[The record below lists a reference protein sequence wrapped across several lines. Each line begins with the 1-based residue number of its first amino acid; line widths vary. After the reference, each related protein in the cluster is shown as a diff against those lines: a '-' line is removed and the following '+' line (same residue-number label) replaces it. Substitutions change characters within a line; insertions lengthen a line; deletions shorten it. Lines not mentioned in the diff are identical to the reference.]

1 MLKIKLLERKKEDA
15 EKRLLEKEESINK
28 LNERAKEL
36 EVEIESATDEEVL
49 QGIEEE
55 VVRNIEETKQ
65 FENEVSELRTQI
77 DEINSEIVELRNK
90 APKINPE
97 GEKNKMNTNE
107 ERARVGAYIR
117 SKGIKRDKITSTEV
131 GVLIPKE
138 DINEPVKKP
147 NKIIDL
153 SQYVTKIKVNS
164 ASGTYP
170 LLKRNKAVLTTVEEL
185 EKNPELAKPE
195 FDKVDWKAETYR
207 GAIPISQES
216 IDDADCDI
224 VKLVEEQ
231 AEILKINTRNQKIC
245 SELKKFT
252 AKTVT
257 KLDEIIT
264 LLDVDLDIAYGRTAL
279 MTQTFFNKIHIIKD
293 KMGRYMWDSS
303 IISNSQNEYVPVDII
318 VVPDE
323 FLGAKNDAKAFIG
336 DLEYGILLADRN
348 DLSVKWV
355 DNDIYGEILQAAIR
369 FDVERADKEA
379 GFFVTLNLTEV

>member
-1 MLKIKLLERKKEDA
+1 MLKIKLLQRKKEDA

-36 EVEIESATDEEVL
+36 EVEIESATNEEVL
-49 QGIEEE
+49 QKIEEE
-55 VVRNIEETKQ
+55 VVRNLEETKQ
-65 FENEVSELRTQI
+65 FENEVAELRTQI
-77 DEINSEIVELRNK
+77 NEIESEIVDLRKK
-90 APKINPE
+90 APKANPE
-97 GEKNKMNTNE
+97 GEKNKMNINE
-107 ERARVGAYIR
+107 ERAKVAEYIR
-117 SKGIKRDKITSTEV
+117 TKGIKRDKITSTEV
-131 GVLIPKE
+131 GVLIPKDE
-138 DINEPVKKP
+138 THTPVKKP
-147 NKIIDL
+147 HKIIDL
-153 SQYVTKIKVNS
+153 SQYVTKIKANS
-164 ASGTYP
+164 SSGTYP
-170 LLKRNKAVLTTVEEL
+170 LLKRNKAVLSTVEEL

-195 FDKVDWKAETYR
+195 FDKVDWKVETYR

-224 VKLVEEQ
+224 VALIEEQ

-264 LLDVDLDIAYGRTAL
+264 LLDVELEIAYGRTAL
-279 MTQTFFNKIHIIKD
+279 MTQAFFNKLHIIKD

-303 IISNSQNEYVPVDII
+303 IISNSQNEYVPVEII
-318 VVPDE
+318 IVPDE

-336 DLEYGILLADRN
+336 DLEYAVLLVDRN

-355 DNDIYGEILQAAIR
+355 DNDIYGEILQAGIR
-369 FDVERADKEA
+369 FDVEQADKEA
-379 GFFVTLNLTEV
+379 GFFVTLNLTEA

>member
-49 QGIEEE
+49 QKIEEE
-55 VVRNIEETKQ
+55 VVRNLEETKQ
-65 FENEVSELRTQI
+65 FENEVAELRNQI
-77 DEINSEIVELRNK
+77 NEIDSEIVELRNK
-90 APKINPE
+90 APKVNPE
-97 GEKNKMNTNE
+97 GEKNKMNINE

-170 LLKRNKAVLTTVEEL
+170 LLKRNKAVLSTVEEL

-279 MTQTFFNKIHIIKD
+279 MTQAFFNKIHIIKD

>member
-49 QGIEEE
+49 QKIEEE
-55 VVRNIEETKQ
+55 VVRNLEETKQ
-65 FENEVSELRTQI
+65 FENEVAELRNQI
-77 DEINSEIVELRNK
+77 NEIDSEIVELRNK
-90 APKINPE
+90 APKVNPE
-97 GEKNKMNTNE
+97 GEKNKMNINE

-170 LLKRNKAVLTTVEEL
+170 LLKRNKAVLSTVEEL

-279 MTQTFFNKIHIIKD
+279 MTQAFFNKIHIIKD

-369 FDVERADKEA
+369 FDVERADKDA

>member
-65 FENEVSELRTQI
+65 FESEVAELRTQI

-170 LLKRNKAVLTTVEEL
+170 LLKRNKAVLSTVEEL

>member
-65 FENEVSELRTQI
+65 FETEVAELRTQI

-170 LLKRNKAVLTTVEEL
+170 LLKRNKAVLSTVEEL

-279 MTQTFFNKIHIIKD
+279 MTQAFFNKIHIIKD

-369 FDVERADKEA
+369 FDVEQADKEA

>member
-170 LLKRNKAVLTTVEEL
+170 LLKRNKAVLSTVEEL

-279 MTQTFFNKIHIIKD
+279 MTQAFFNKIHIIKD

-369 FDVERADKEA
+369 FDVEQADKEA

>member
-49 QGIEEE
+49 QKIEEE
-55 VVRNIEETKQ
+55 VVRNLEETKQ
-65 FENEVSELRTQI
+65 FENEVAELRNQI
-77 DEINSEIVELRNK
+77 NEIDSEIVELRNK
-90 APKINPE
+90 APKVNPE
-97 GEKNKMNTNE
+97 GEKNKMNINE

-170 LLKRNKAVLTTVEEL
+170 LLKRNKAVLSTVEEL

-279 MTQTFFNKIHIIKD
+279 MTQAFFNKIHIIKD

-369 FDVERADKEA
+369 FDVEQADKEA

>member
-65 FENEVSELRTQI
+65 FESEVAELRTQI

-170 LLKRNKAVLTTVEEL
+170 LLKRNKAVLSTVEEL

-279 MTQTFFNKIHIIKD
+279 MTQAFFNKIHIIKD

-369 FDVERADKEA
+369 FDVEQADKEA